1 MIPLRYLTGGVLLG
15 MAVVASVT
23 REPAVLAA
31 CLAVALLVR
40 RFAFHGRTAW
50 LSLVPIVTFA
60 AGLALLER
68 LSRGAVSWLPARTI
82 VVFLSLT
89 AAARLWPWA
98 DLLDRA
104 RPGSVL
110 WTPVLFALVTHHFVG
125 ILGTETV
132 RVLRARSLR
141 VSHRFG
147 PGAFRALSWA
157 LVGIVMRCWVRAER
171 FYAAQRL
178 RGLAT

>member
-1 MIPLRYLTGGVLLG
+1 
-15 MAVVASVT
+15 MAIVASMTPDLTLLV
-23 REPAVLAA
+23 A
-31 CLAVALLVR
+31 CAAVALLVR
-40 RFAFHGRTAW
+40 PFVFRGRIAW
-50 LSLVPIVTFA
+50 LSVVPIVAFA

-98 DLLDRA
+98 DLLRRA
-104 RPGSVL
+104 QPGSAV
-110 WTPVLFALVTHHFVG
+110 WTPVLFALVTQHFVG
-125 ILGTETV
+125 ILRTETV

-141 VSHRFG
+141 LSRRFG
-147 PGAFRALSWA
+147 PGAFRALSWT
-157 LVGIVMRCWVRAER
+157 LVAIVMRCWVRAER